1 MRLATPAGRQYL
13 RKNVYVDVLGIP
25 TITEAVRT
33 ASEMLRRGIVHAMST
48 SPEDEA
54 AASSKQPRT
63 ERQKSSSQQSQGAT
77 SAADR
82 DPVSVYSDAIAKRP
96 RKPPAPDAS
105 EADKDSSDSPVIIV
119 KEKMAGDK
127 ALAASRAWSSTKK
140 AGPSI
145 LSKRSRPQSST
156 AGGLSSA
163 ERVFQPALKRE
174 KRDELAKKQALL
186 HAAAKA
192 SKVARERERVKSPT
206 PAQNPTAK
214 LVSEMKPAPSTESA
228 KPVSSA
234 ALQNKKQTK
243 MAGTAAQAQVRPV
256 VRTASKDDASTE
268 KAKAQSSKPTSAP
281 MILQS
286 QKQLKPISSL
296 RSPAARKLPTSW
308 SQVSSNG
315 FKTAAQPKTP
325 ILRKPGSVSVL
336 AKTASSS
343 TSTARGETRGS
354 FTLQQL
360 NMLKNRSEGLPPVGP
375 PPTQSK
381 SGSDAIIPLPSTSGL
396 RVKYVPGSEIIKGV
410 RPNGYTVSREGVV
423 KPMVT
428 FTPKPKLPH
437 KLRQTSCEKI
447 FELLRDVK
455 KLAEGEALS
464 EALRTEQVMYA
475 DTPGRVEY
483 RAAVTMMLKDIRS

>member
-1 MRLATPAGRQYL
+1 MRIANPVGRQYV

-33 ASEMLRRGIVHAMST
+33 ASEMLRRGIIHAMST

-54 AASSKQPRT
+54 ASSSKQPRT
-63 ERQKSSSQQSQGAT
+63 ERQKSASQHSQGAT

-82 DPVSVYSDAIAKRP
+82 DPVSVYTDAIAKRP
-96 RKPPAPDAS
+96 RKPPASDVS
-105 EADKDSSDSPVIIV
+105 ETGNDPSDSPVIIV

-127 ALAASRAWSSTKK
+127 APTTSRAWNSTKI

-156 AGGLSSA
+156 AGGSSGS

-186 HAAAKA
+186 HAAAKV
-192 SKVARERERVKSPT
+192 SKTAREKERANELSSTKAPA
-206 PAQNPTAK
+206 PAQNSTSK
-214 LVSEMKPAPSTESA
+214 LVSEMKSAPSTGRE
-228 KPVSSA
+228 KLMSSA
-234 ALQNKKQTK
+234 SSQEKKQTK
-243 MAGTAAQAQVRPV
+243 TTGAAAQVRTV
-256 VRTASKDDASTE
+256 SKDDAPTE
-268 KAKAQSSKPTSAP
+268 KAKVQSSKPTP

-286 QKQLKPISSL
+286 QRQLKPISSL
-296 RSPAARKLPTSW
+296 RSPSARKLPAAW

-315 FKTAAQPKTP
+315 FKVAAQPKTSV
-325 ILRKPGSVSVL
+325 LRKAGSGSVL
-336 AKTASSS
+336 AKGAGSS
-343 TSTARGETRGS
+343 TSTARGEVRGN

-360 NMLKNRSEGLPPVGP
+360 NMLRNRSEGLPPVRP

-381 SGSDAIIPLPSTSGL
+381 SGSDAMIPLPSTSGL
-396 RVKYVPGSEIIKGV
+396 HVKYVPGSEIIKGV

-423 KPMVT
+423 KPVVT
-428 FTPKPKLPH
+428 FSPKPKLPH

-447 FELLRDVK
+447 FELLRGVK

-475 DTPGRVEY
+475 DAPGRVEY
-483 RAAVTMMLKDIRS
+483 RAAVTTMLKDIRN